1 MIQVSQECED
11 YGIPT
16 AALPPST
23 APLLLT
29 NNPQMP
35 PLLCNRD
42 LPRSPR
48 TLASQLVL
56 RRSDLLRSALQ
67 TLSMRILRV
76 TYSLVENGFAW
87 IFVVFNC
94 GFCRILVQIGNA
106 WGTFVTKFRVCF
118 LHFLMTSTTHLPRF
132 PFTYVATSENHLPTS
147 CNFSQSR
154 CNTLKCTLHLLPVM
168 YYHVSDIIVTR

>member
-1 MIQVSQECED
+1 LIAYPMPRRFYMIQVSKELGGCH
-11 YGIPT
+11 IST
-16 AALPPST
+16 ADPLPST
-23 APLLLT
+23 ELLLLT

-87 IFVVFNC
+87 KCLVIVLGV
-94 GFCRILVQIGNA
+94 CRIVVQIGNA
-106 WGTFVTKFRVCF
+106 WGAFVTKFRVCF
-118 LHFLMTSTTHLPRF
+118 AFFLEFLPRIYHGSHSL
-132 PFTYVATSENHLPTS
+132 TSQLLVTSENHVV
-147 CNFSQSR
+147 
-154 CNTLKCTLHLLPVM
+154 TL
-168 YYHVSDIIVTR
+168 